1 MDWRWIQLGLISR
14 TTRVRIPLP
23 LQNAGITQLAER
35 QISNLKVEGS
45 SPLSC
50 TKPFL
55 LYFGE
60 KKNPPELSSI
70 TAPAGDLLYVYPS
83 NDDSYNIGPLTPDA
97 IYNICQ
103 SEKTTKNYVSN
114 NGSELTIPNANSKIK
129 VEIID
134 DSNATICYAETGVI
148 NGEKAAES
156 TNSNGI
162 SINVDNIH
170 LNNGADAKDGLTPG
184 FIRCNISITI
194 NNAEIMPAGGYY
206 KIRISKLKEELLC
219 QQQALQ
225 KSKAGTKIQIGE
237 KLTRGLGAGANPD
250 IGGQA
255 AGEEVEKKLEDI
267 YKKAGLNTIQYTFNE
282 DKTCSYTVKG
292 KKVEGTYEFDA
303 EAKTVTI
310 KAGKLGIKTT
320 AHIVTLG
327 SNMSFVFEADK
338 LLSVVKTITGV
349 AAKFNTS
356 AAAINKLAGE
366 FDGMM
371 LGFELKKQ

>member
-1 MDWRWIQLGLISR
+1 MKKLVCIIALLCAVAVQADAQDLKGILSGVAKAVVGDKATTAASLVGTWDYVGPDCQLKGD
-14 TTRVRIPLP
+14 
-23 LQNAGITQLAER
+23 
-35 QISNLKVEGS
+35 
-45 SPLSC
+45 
-50 TKPFL
+50 
-55 LYFGE
+55 
-60 KKNPPELSSI
+60 
-70 TAPAGDLLYVYPS
+70 DLL
-83 NDDSYNIGPLTPDA
+83 
-97 IYNICQ
+97 
-103 SEKTTKNYVSN
+103 KN
-114 NGSELTIPNANSKIK
+114 
-129 VEIID
+129 
-134 DSNATICYAETGVI
+134 
-148 NGEKAAES
+148 
-156 TNSNGI
+156 
-162 SINVDNIH
+162 
-170 LNNGADAKDGLTPG
+170 
-184 FIRCNISITI
+184 
-194 NNAEIMPAGGYY
+194 
-206 KIRISKLKEELLC
+206 
-219 QQQALQ
+219 
-225 KSKAGTKIQIGE
+225 
-237 KLTRGLGAGANPD
+237 

-255 AGEEVEKKLEDI
+255 AGEELEKKLEDI